1 MTKAVLVQ
9 LTRSLA
15 VEWAG
20 DGIRVN
26 AIAPWFIQT
35 PLTESLLDD
44 PETLSAVLSRTP
56 MKRVGQPEEVAS
68 LAAFLCM
75 PTASYIT
82 GQCIAVDGGF
92 FSFVF

>member
-1 MTKAVLVQ
+1 MTKAALVP

-35 PLTESLLDD
+35 PLTQSLLDD
-44 PETLSAVLSRTP
+44 PETLSAVLSCTP
-56 MKRVGQPEEVAS
+56 MK
-68 LAAFLCM
+68 
-75 PTASYIT
+75 
-82 GQCIAVDGGF
+82 
-92 FSFVF
+92 

>member
-9 LTRSLA
+9 LTRSPA

-35 PLTESLLDD
+35 PLTESLLDN
-44 PETLSAVLSRTP
+44 PETLNAVLSRPP
-56 MKRVGQPEEVAS
+56 MQRVGQPEEVVG

-75 PTASYIT
+75 PTAS
-82 GQCIAVDGGF
+82 
-92 FSFVF
+92 